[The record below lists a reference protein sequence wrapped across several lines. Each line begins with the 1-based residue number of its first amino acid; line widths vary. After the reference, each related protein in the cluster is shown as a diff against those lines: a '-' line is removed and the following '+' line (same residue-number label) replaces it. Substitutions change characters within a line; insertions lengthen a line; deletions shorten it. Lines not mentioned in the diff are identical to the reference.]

1 MAVRIEEFMQSYGF
15 VIVGWFVMISVL
27 GLPAFSL
34 ASCFFQTLLLLG
46 WTYFGHVVA
55 HYVSQNE
62 YIHYINPHIFIH
74 HNNELGVPRWL
85 NLLQETVTNM
95 SCFLILLW
103 LQNLAGVELFST
115 SIVVSV
121 ALLYVI
127 IHIADYSILG
137 NAGHKLHHEKG
148 MCNYAPDFMDV
159 LFDTRCEPPEE
170 PYVNTNHQLLHGAI
184 AVGITAGLK
193 WQFQW
198 S

>member
-1 MAVRIEEFMQSYGF
+1 MVRVEEFMQSYGL
-15 VIVGWFVMISVL
+15 VIVGWFAMISVL

-34 ASCFFQTLLLLG
+34 ASCLFQTLLLLG
-46 WTYFGHVVA
+46 WTYFGHAVV

-62 YIHYINPHIFIH
+62 YVHYMIPHIFIH
-74 HNNELGVPRWL
+74 HNNEFDVPRWL
-85 NLLQETVTNM
+85 NLLQEAITNM
-95 SCFLILLW
+95 LSYLILL
-103 LQNLAGVELFST
+103 LFQYLAGVELFST

-148 MCNYAPDFMDV
+148 TCNYAPDFMDV

-170 PYVNTNHQLLHGAI
+170 PYVNTTHQLIHGAI

>member
-1 MAVRIEEFMQSYGF
+1 MVRIEEFMQAYLA
-15 VIVGWFVMISVL
+15 VIVGWFAMISIL

-34 ASCFFQTLLLLG
+34 ASCVFQTMLLLG
-46 WTYFGHVVA
+46 WTYFGHILA
-55 HYVSQNE
+55 HYVSENE

-85 NLLQETVTNM
+85 NLLQESITNM
-95 SCFLILLW
+95 LSFLILLW
-103 LQNLAGVELFST
+103 LQYLVGIEVFST

-121 ALLYVI
+121 GLLYVI
-127 IHIADYSILG
+127 VHIADYSILG

-148 MCNYAPDFMDV
+148 RCNYAPDFMDV

-170 PYVNTNHQLLHGAI
+170 PYVNTDHQLIHGAI

-193 WQFQW
+193 WLFQW
-198 S
+198 T

>member
-1 MAVRIEEFMQSYGF
+1 MVRVEEFMQSYGL
-15 VIVGWFVMISVL
+15 VIVGWFAMISVL

-34 ASCFFQTLLLLG
+34 VSCFFQTLMLLG

-74 HNNELGVPRWL
+74 HNNEFDVPRWF

-95 SCFLILLW
+95 SCFLILL
-103 LQNLAGVELFST
+103 LVQHLAGVELFST
-115 SIVVSV
+115 SIVASV

-137 NAGHKLHHEKG
+137 NAGHKLHHKNG
-148 MCNYAPDFMDV
+148 TCNYAPDFMDV
-159 LFDTRCEPPEE
+159 LFDTRCEGPEE
-170 PYVNTNHQLLHGAI
+170 PYVSTNYQLLHGAI